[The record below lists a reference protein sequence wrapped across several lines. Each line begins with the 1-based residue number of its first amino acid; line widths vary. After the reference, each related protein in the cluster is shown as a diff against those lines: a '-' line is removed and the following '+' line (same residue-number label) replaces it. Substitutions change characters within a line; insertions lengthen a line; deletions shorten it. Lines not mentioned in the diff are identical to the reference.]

1 MPATA
6 SRRPRSALIPLV
18 AVVAGATRGAGR
30 GVARGLGER
39 GATVYCTGRSVRGN
53 PSAYGRPESIEETA
67 ELVDR
72 AGGRGIPVQ
81 VDHSAEAEVEALF
94 ARVKAESGRLD
105 VLVNCVAG
113 EDPTFDWSSGKPFWK
128 ADLVQGIGLFRQ
140 AIVSHLIT
148 TKHAAPLMIAAR
160 RGLVVEV
167 TDGNTIGYR
176 GFLFY
181 DLIKTT
187 AIRLA
192 YIYSEDLRRH
202 RVTAVAISPGY
213 LRSESMLDR
222 YGVTEDTWRDGVKK
236 DSFFANSET
245 PLLLGRSVA
254 ALAADPK
261 VFRFTGRTLATWELS
276 LEYGLTDAD
285 GRRPDLVAEFKKL
298 PMAKKGVFREAGER
312 HLAWLD
318 HMVRAQRSWMT

>member
-1 MPATA
+1 MPTTR
-6 SRRPRSALIPLV
+6 SRRPRSAPNPLV

-39 GATVYCTGRSVRGN
+39 GATVYCTGRSVRGG
-53 PSAYGRPESIEETA
+53 PSPYSRPECIEETA

-72 AGGRGIPVQ
+72 AGGRGIPVR
-81 VDHSAEAEVEALF
+81 VDHGAEAEVEALF

-105 VLVNCVAG
+105 VLVNCIAG

-128 ADLVQGIGLFRQ
+128 ADLGQGLGLFRQ
-140 AIVSHLIT
+140 AVVSHLIT
-148 TKHAAPLMIAAR
+148 TKHAAPLMIAER

-167 TDGNTIGYR
+167 TDGNGIGYR

-222 YGVTEDTWRDGVKK
+222 YGVTEANWREGVKK
-236 DSFFANSET
+236 DPFFANSET

-254 ALAADPK
+254 ALAADAK
-261 VFRFTGRTLATWELS
+261 VFRFTGRTFGTWELAAA
-276 LEYGLTDAD
+276 YDLTDAD
-285 GRRPDLVAEFKKL
+285 GRRPDLVAEFRKL
-298 PMAKKGVFREAGER
+298 PMAKKGAFRDAGER
-312 HLAWLD
+312 HLVWLD
-318 HMVRAQRSWMT
+318 HMVRAQRSWMV